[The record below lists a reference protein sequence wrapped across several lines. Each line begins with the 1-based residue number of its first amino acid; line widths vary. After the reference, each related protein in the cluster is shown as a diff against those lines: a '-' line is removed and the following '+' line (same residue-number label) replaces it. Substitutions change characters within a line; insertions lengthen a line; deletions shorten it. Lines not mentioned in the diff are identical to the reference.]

1 MTRRLTLKL
10 SKMVTRSSSKKN
22 LTSLKKIKKEVK
34 KATKKNMIKKVLKGD
49 KKKLIEKKKKIM
61 PKKDEKI
68 DDSNLLELGLLCDCT
83 GSMSSWI

>member
-10 SKMVTRSSSKKN
+10 SKMVTRSSSKKI

-49 KKKLIEKKKKIM
+49 KKKLI
-61 PKKDEKI
+61 D
-68 DDSNLLELGLLCDCT
+68 
-83 GSMSSWI
+83 